1 MILLKCDYYTNT
13 FIHTNY
19 TRMILLKCDYY
30 TNTLIHTKYTRM
42 ILLKCDYLL
51 NKQLNKMRRTS
62 MVSSACTFTSMSN
75 KVFCLR
81 RRWCK
86 GAVGCSYFLRLRYPS
101 SNWYLPLL
109 STGLGPVG
117 WWGCLLAFGG
127 SSWPLSL
134 KTPHKDHR
142 KKWYFR
148 QWQRGESSKH
158 NERHWQKN

>member
-1 MILLKCDYYTNT
+1 
-13 FIHTNY
+13 
-19 TRMILLKCDYY
+19 MILLKCDYY

-86 GAVGCSYFLRLRYPS
+86 GAVGCSYFLRLRWAWACWLVMS
-101 SNWYLPLL
+101 S
-109 STGLGPVG
+109 V
-117 WWGCLLAFGG
+117 LAGIWRFVVATA
-127 SSWPLSL
+127 SENVTQRTQQNITFWT
-134 KTPHKDHR
+134 KTATR
-142 KKWYFR
+142 KKEKEER
-148 QWQRGESSKH
+148 KRKEKRKKKISKH
-158 NERHWQKN
+158 NER

>member
-30 TNTLIHTKYTRM
+30 TNTKYTRMILLKCNYYTNTFIHTKYTRMILLKCDYYTNTFIHTKYTRM

-86 GAVGCSYFLRLRYPS
+86 GAVGCSYFLRLRYPG

-109 STGLGPVG
+109 STGLATVG
-117 WWGCLLAFGG
+117 W
-127 SSWPLSL
+127 
-134 KTPHKDHR
+134 
-142 KKWYFR
+142 
-148 QWQRGESSKH
+148 
-158 NERHWQKN
+158 

>member
-1 MILLKCDYYTNT
+1 MHNK
-13 FIHTNY
+13 Y
-19 TRMILLKCDYY
+19 TRMILLNCDYY
-30 TNTLIHTKYTRM
+30 TKTLIHTKYTRM
-42 ILLKCDYLL
+42 ILLKCDHLL

-109 STGLGPVG
+109 STGLGTVG

-142 KKWYFR
+142 NIWYSGRR
-148 QWQRGESSKH
+148 QRAESSKH
-158 NERHWQKN
+158 NERHWQRN